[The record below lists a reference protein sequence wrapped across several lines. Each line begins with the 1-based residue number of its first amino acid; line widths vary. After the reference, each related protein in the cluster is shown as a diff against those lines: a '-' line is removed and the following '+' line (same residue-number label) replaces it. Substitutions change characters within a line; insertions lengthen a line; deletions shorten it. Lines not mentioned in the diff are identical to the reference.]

1 MRRGLWISAGLLGA
15 LMIVLVGWQ
24 CHDRASVATVENP
37 VAGRPAAVS
46 EPATVGHPAP
56 PPRAAGSAAVVTR
69 TGRTL
74 ESRLREDATLLPL
87 YRELRGRASNGD
99 GEAAYYLYRIFVTC
113 RLPLVAERH
122 LEFGLINAADPMP
135 RPQLEREMAVR
146 RVHDGLAARRAAHD
160 ARAASACPAELQT
173 LLAGE
178 DPQSLLRLAAAN
190 GYARAQALAGND
202 WIRSSDDESSAAE
215 AQEYLR
221 AAVLAGDGASVQEV
235 GRGLD
240 ERRPPSMSP
249 AEAQRRATAWLLLA
263 CERGL
268 ECGADSALVQGY
280 YCGASSSPRC
290 MPGATLQDYLQR
302 SNPANYAAAVALAD
316 EFEQAIR
323 GERWADLGL

>member
-1 MRRGLWISAGLLGA
+1 MTPQSEVPPSESGNA
-15 LMIVLVGWQ
+15 
-24 CHDRASVATVENP
+24 DRA
-37 VAGRPAAVS
+37 
-46 EPATVGHPAP
+46 
-56 PPRAAGSAAVVTR
+56 
-69 TGRTL
+69 L
-74 ESRLREDATLLPL
+74 ESRLAEDATLLPL

-99 GEAAYYLYRIFVTC
+99 GEAAYYLYRIYVTC

-160 ARAASACPAELQT
+160 ARAASACPEELQSM
-173 LLAGE
+173 LAAE
-178 DPQSLLRLAAAN
+178 DPQALLNLAAAN
-190 GYARAQALAGND
+190 GHLRAQALIGNRELGAAGD
-202 WIRSSDDESSAAE
+202 GPGADRALG
-215 AQEYLR
+215 YLR
-221 AAVLAGDGASVQEV
+221 AAARDGDGKSVLEV
-235 GRGLD
+235 GRGVD
-240 ERRPPSMSP
+240 ERKPEAMNRGD
-249 AEAQRRATAWLLLA
+249 AQRRATAWLLLA